1 MYDFT
6 GPMALLLA
14 AALGAA
20 LTFMVYR
27 ASFTRRHAEAR
38 DRHEATLARA
48 IRDGEEKLR
57 VVREEAER
65 EHAFELHKAKAEYE
79 LALLHTQHDMKASQA
94 VAEREAEEKFV
105 ARLKEQSQSALSVT
119 VHPFVN
125 TSRQRSLF
133 AKETLIEVGYKY
145 QLLIQGLPC
154 FEPHTVIVETTK
166 EKDVNDETIELLKT
180 KAVQLAELAAN
191 TKSGGAASTIFS
203 IAKAAVQRM
212 K

>member
-6 GPMALLLA
+6 SPLALLLA
-14 AALGAA
+14 AGLGAA
-20 LTFMVYR
+20 LTFIAYR
-27 ASFTRRHAEAR
+27 ASFARRHAEVR
-38 DRHEATLARA
+38 ESHEAKLVVA
-48 IRDGEEKLR
+48 IRDCEERLR
-57 VVREEAER
+57 VVREQAQK
-65 EHAFELHKAKAEYE
+65 EHGFELHKAKAEYE
-79 LALLHTQHDMKASQA
+79 LALLHTQHDMKAGQA
-94 VAEREAEEKFV
+94 VAEREAEENFV
-105 ARLKEQSQSALSVT
+105 ARLKEQGQSPLSVT

-125 TSRQRSLF
+125 TSRQRGLF